1 MRSGT
6 SKELGDNDLSRR
18 PRKPQESR
26 DVEYDAH
33 TSIAKLEEL
42 GVLRA

>member
-1 MRSGT
+1 MRSST

-18 PRKPQESR
+18 PSKRQERR
-26 DVEYDAH
+26 DVEHDAH

-42 GVLRA
+42 GMFRT